1 MAERQ
6 DKVIIGRALIE
17 KNKKLLGQAL
27 VEKRVINEHQLNE
40 ALKVQ
45 ARTRE
50 LLGAILIKMGH
61 LTEEDVARAIA
72 DSFDLDYID
81 LEEAEVESN
90 ALESIPSALAR
101 RHGVLPLWI
110 ENNTLH
116 IACDKPPPVQVL
128 GNLRRLTGKQIVIHI
143 ATTSPLWALL
153 KDAYEGAD
161 ISSSTAASS
170 STNPLLAEVAEE
182 EADIEQSVIQL
193 LDEFVAKALR
203 DRASD
208 IHFESAKERLRVRF
222 RVDGILREVETY
234 PPEISPPLVSR
245 IKVLSNLN
253 IAEKRAPQDGGFTF
267 ENPFQ
272 TVDIRVSILPN
283 IYGEKAVLRLLT
295 AEKEK
300 IDFEHLGMETD
311 TSQLFMSLLKR
322 PHGLILIAG
331 PTGSGKS
338 TTLYASLL
346 SIRSPEVNITTVED
360 PVEYKIGDIT
370 QVQVD
375 QARKITFDN
384 ALRSIL
390 RQDPDIIMVG
400 EIRDRETAEI
410 SLQAALTGHLV
421 LATIHTNDAPSALVR
436 LVEMGC
442 EPFLVSSA
450 VSGVMSQRL
459 VRINCE
465 SCKEAFEP
473 TPIELK
479 RFGYSK
485 LPEGGQWARSSGC
498 RRCDNTGYRGRIGIF
513 ECFKMDKTIRQ
524 EVIKE
529 SSAEKIREIVLQNGM
544 RPLLEDGLLKVNSG
558 QTTPEEILRVTVLE

>member
-6 DKVIIGRALIE
+6 DKVIIGKALIE
-17 KNKKLLGQAL
+17 KNKKLLGRAL
-27 VEKRVINEHQLNE
+27 VEKQIINEQQLNE

-45 ARTRE
+45 ARTGE
-50 LLGAILIKMGH
+50 LLGVILIKMDY
-61 LTEEDVARAIA
+61 LTEEDVAQTIA
-72 DSFDLDYID
+72 DSFDLEYID
-81 LEEAEVESN
+81 LEEPDVESY
-90 ALESIPSALAR
+90 ALESIPSTLAQ
-101 RHGVLPLWI
+101 RHGVLPLRI

-116 IACDKPPPVQVL
+116 IACDKPPAVQVL

-143 ATTSPLWALL
+143 ATTSALWDLL
-153 KDAYEGAD
+153 KDAYEAAD
-161 ISSSTAASS
+161 SLSSTASIS
-170 STNPLLAEVAEE
+170 STNPLLAEVADE
-182 EADIEQSVIQL
+182 EAELDQSVIEL
-193 LDEFVAKALR
+193 LDEFIAKALR
-203 DRASD
+203 ERASD

-222 RVDGILREVETY
+222 RVDGILREIETY
-234 PPEISPPLVSR
+234 PPEINPPLISR

-295 AEKEK
+295 AKKDK
-300 IDFEHLGMETD
+300 IDFEHLGMEAD
-311 TSQLFMSLLKR
+311 TSQLFMSVLKR
-322 PHGLILIAG
+322 PHGLILLAG

-346 SIRSPEVNITTVED
+346 AIRSPGVNITTVED
-360 PVEYKIGDIT
+360 PVEYKIEDIT

-375 QARKITFDN
+375 QARKITFEN

-410 SLQAALTGHLV
+410 SLQASLTGHLV

-442 EPFLVSSA
+442 ESFLVSSA

-459 VRINCE
+459 VRINCD
-465 SCKEAFEP
+465 SCKQAFEP
-473 TPIELK
+473 TPIELE
-479 RFGYSK
+479 RFGYSS
-485 LPEGGQWARSSGC
+485 LPHGAGWARSSGC
-498 RRCDNTGYRGRIGIF
+498 RRCDKTGYRGRIGIF

-529 SSAEKIREIVLQNGM
+529 SSAEKIKEIAIANGM
-544 RPLLEDGLLKVNSG
+544 RSLLEDGLLKVNRG
-558 QTTPEEILRVTVLE
+558 QTSPEEILRVTVLE